1 MAGATEIDASWRNSH
16 ADGHYSSRMRTMA
29 WILVLI
35 LLFGT
40 GVIGITNGI
49 RELGDSHS
57 GLQLTVTIAVMLYG
71 VFGVAAGIGLARRRP
86 WSVTLSKIWAVAIHA
101 EVGLGD
107 NPTGAL
113 GPCVAEC
120 APDSF

>member
-40 GVIGITNGI
+40 GVIGITNGDEP
-49 RELGDSHS
+49 RPLYERY
-57 GLQLTVTIAVMLYG
+57 VTISLLHINRLEPLG
-71 VFGVAAGIGLARRRP
+71 TSKHAGDGA
-86 WSVTLSKIWAVAIHA
+86 
-101 EVGLGD
+101 
-107 NPTGAL
+107 TG
-113 GPCVAEC
+113 
-120 APDSF
+120 